1 MWQYDIQNSTYGSMM
16 LNEGLKIGEP
26 MASDTKQ
33 SVERINFRLPAAS
46 KAVIERAAA
55 VTGQSLTDFAKASLL
70 RCAQEALDA
79 HNRIL
84 LSQEDYAVFMAMLER
99 ESEPT
104 AAMKHAIKRYKDRY
118 LRRGGDSNA

>member
-1 MWQYDIQNSTYGSMM
+1 
-16 LNEGLKIGEP
+16 
-26 MASDTKQ
+26 MATDTKQ
-33 SVERINFRLPAAS
+33 SVERINFRLPAAG
-46 KAVIERAAA
+46 KAMIERAAA

-84 LSQEDYAVFMAMLER
+84 LSQEDCAAFMAMLEK

-104 AAMKHAIKRYKDRY
+104 AAMKRAIERYKSRY
-118 LRRGGDSNA
+118 IRRNSNSNASCP